1 MSIEQ
6 GQRPL
11 ESGVRTD
18 FRDAMSYGS
27 YLRLDLVLGAQQ
39 PLSTHHDE
47 LLFIVQHQTS
57 ELWLKL
63 MLHEL
68 RSARDLLDA
77 DQLSWSLK
85 RLARV
90 KRILETMTEQWA
102 VLATMTPSEYGEFR
116 TILGPSSGFQSHQ
129 YRAVEFLLGNKN
141 ADMLKVFA
149 ADPPAS
155 ATLETLLDEPS
166 LYDAFLRLLARRGYP
181 IPKPI
186 LDRDVRKA
194 WVEDPELIPVFE
206 GVYDDPAAA
215 WDVYEACEDLV
226 DLEDAFQFWR
236 FRHLKTVQR
245 MIGTQPGTGGSSGV
259 PFLRRALDLTFF
271 PELYSVRARIGG

>member
-1 MSIEQ
+1 MSITNGE
-6 GQRPL
+6 RPL

-18 FRDAMSYGS
+18 FSDAMSYGS

-39 PLSTHHDE
+39 PLSAHHDE
-47 LLFIVQHQTS
+47 MLFIVQHQTS

-68 RSARDLLDA
+68 RSARELLDA

-141 ADMLKVFA
+141 ADMLKVFESDA
-149 ADPPAS
+149 PARDTLS
-155 ATLETLLDEPS
+155 ALLKEPS
-166 LYDAFLRLLARRGYP
+166 LYDAFLHLLARRGYP
-181 IPKPI
+181 IPAKV
-186 LDRDVRKA
+186 LERDVEKA
-194 WVEDPELIPVFE
+194 WVEEPDLIGVFE

-236 FRHLKTVQR
+236 FRHLRTVQR
-245 MIGTQPGTGGSSGV
+245 MIGTQLGTGGSSGV